1 MPHYHFLYFP
11 FVLCRDVVLT
21 FDAMS
26 IEPSTKYVESADEV
40 VGFEDLGGQCKG
52 KEMAKSLLVF
62 MIRGISRS
70 WKQPIAYH
78 LTTNGL
84 DPDTLRQFLVEI
96 LVKLHQHGVRVSNGR
111 LFVEIVTLAPRLM
124 KTQTGDSSMLT
135 IYLMISNTSTFT
147 QNIIYL
153 IIIK

>member
-1 MPHYHFLYFP
+1 
-11 FVLCRDVVLT
+11 
-21 FDAMS
+21 MS

-96 LVKLHQHGVRVSNGR
+96 LVKLHQHGVRVRNVR
-111 LFVEIVTLAPRLM
+111 LFVEIVTLANRLM

-135 IYLMISNTSTFT
+135 MYEYL
-147 QNIIYL
+147 
-153 IIIK
+153 